1 MELLPGVKPVLR
13 GRRCS
18 VAVRE
23 LPPGL
28 KPVLRSRGRGS
39 NTQERCY
46 SRLAGDRGG
55 NLDSLTSHSRLLGF
69 SAQYYSDWMHK
80 NAEQVQAA
88 LAEANSQATEVVG
101 AIRTVASF
109 GNERGEWAR
118 YSRKIMDYY
127 RLNVRQTAISGVYY
141 MLCCTFL
148 MNTVVQAALLI
159 FGAYYVLYD
168 GMPPELLLAFMLYQ
182 GQLQEYFQNLLNS
195 FTNLIKSSGAGTK
208 VWSVLGLHWRAA

>member
-1 MELLPGVKPVLR
+1 MCFYRSWKLGTVA
-13 GRRCS
+13 CS
-18 VAVRE
+18 IIPLIAVIN
-23 LPPGL
+23 
-28 KPVLRSRGRGS
+28 KVRGS
-39 NTQERCY
+39 R
-46 SRLAGDRGG
+46 
-55 NLDSLTSHSRLLGF
+55 HSRPSEALQATVVGISTHSPLTPVFCLLGF

-208 VWSVLGLHWRAA
+208 VWSVLGLHAHGVLRDEC